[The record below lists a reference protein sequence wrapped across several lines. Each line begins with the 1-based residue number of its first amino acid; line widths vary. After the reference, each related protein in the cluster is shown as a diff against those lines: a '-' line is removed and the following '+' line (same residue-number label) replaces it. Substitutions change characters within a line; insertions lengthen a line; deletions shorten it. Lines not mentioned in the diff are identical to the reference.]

1 MTFTC
6 ARLRLTCSAD
16 IMTQKITT
24 VDELGLVETTTRS
37 LRSGKGKAGGKQ
49 NKRKPIQKPRFALNR
64 AFLTTKEYANYFSP
78 DSKVER
84 ELLNI
89 PQLV

>member
-1 MTFTC
+1 
-6 ARLRLTCSAD
+6 
-16 IMTQKITT
+16 MTQKITT
-24 VDELGLVETTTRS
+24 VDEMGLVETTTRS

-49 NKRKPIQKPRFALNR
+49 NKRKPIQKPRFAFNR
-64 AFLTTKEYANYFSP
+64 AFLATNEYANYFSP